1 MTFQAHPMS
10 LTPPRIPHL
19 DPACHPSSDTVHVRF
34 ETLSPAARSIWAKSG
49 EPSGHGLLA
58 HMLDVSAVAERLL
71 ALESPQTLTWAAAA
85 FGLPGQAAPRWL
97 ATMAGLHDL
106 GKAIP
111 GFQDKWPQGRDA
123 DIAAGLTFRPAEL
136 TQDQHDLASAA
147 ELKRLLV
154 PCTGSAQRAV
164 AVAGAVAVH
173 HGYVF
178 ESSAI
183 NNARRP
189 GEGALWQHVRRELFD
204 AYMATLAP
212 ATATTDDDITLP
224 ALAWLAG
231 LTSLCDWIGSN
242 TEWFAPG
249 ERDATLAGHH
259 RQALALAETALRA
272 IGWPPYSPLLRTAA
286 GADTLVARI
295 VGQPGLSARPLQAAA
310 DRLLEAA
317 TSPQLLIVEAPMGEG
332 KTELALLAHLRLQA
346 ALGHRGLFIGLPTQA
361 TGNAMFARTLR
372 FLQAFGSDMAL
383 DIQLAHGGVLV
394 PDVLLRL
401 RGIHGE
407 RSEAVRS
414 SAWFSQRRRP
424 LISPYGVGT
433 LDQALLATLNVKHHF
448 VRLWGLANRVVVLDE
463 VHAYDTYTSGLI
475 EALLRW
481 LQAMRCSV
489 VLMSA
494 TLPAARRASLLR
506 AWSGGAVDVPHLH
519 YPRVLAAD
527 ATGVR
532 GEHVAS
538 RPQASIELRAIDE
551 DLESLATAA
560 EAAARRGGCGAI
572 VVNTVDRAQQLYA
585 MLKTRLHDLLQPQLF
600 HARFPA
606 EERQQRENAVL
617 ASFGRDAGRPDAAVL
632 IATQVVEQS
641 LDIDFDWLISDLAPV
656 DLLLQ
661 RAGRLH
667 RHERDRPPAH
677 ALPVLTVAG
686 LRADRLPDLKTTRW
700 GLYDEYVLYRSWA
713 FASRESR
720 WRLPQDIDRMVQTV
734 YGDTELPP
742 GLSEAMLRT
751 IEISALGKHLA
762 EVDRERLLA
771 QYAAIDARSTLQ
783 DAYLNLPRG
792 NEDGDFGNR
801 NVTRLGPDSLVV
813 VPVHTDDGVWRLQ
826 AREPGFDPAKPP
838 DQDLARAIV
847 QRQLRLSRRDVVKAL
862 RNTEPPAAWAE
873 HAWLRHLK
881 VLPLLASEATLGQTI
896 LRLDPA
902 LGIVYGTAKTESET

>member
-1 MTFQAHPMS
+1 M
-10 LTPPRIPHL
+10 
-19 DPACHPSSDTVHVRF
+19 RF
-34 ETLSPAARSIWAKSG
+34 AALSTAARSVWAKSG
-49 EPSGHGLLA
+49 EPIGHGLLA
-58 HMLDVSAVAERLL
+58 HMLDVSAVAERVLVR
-71 ALESPQTLTWAAAA
+71 ESPHTLAWAADA
-85 FGLPGQAAPRWL
+85 FCLPQAAAMRWL
-97 ATMAGLHDL
+97 ATMVGLHDL

-111 GFQDKWPQGRDA
+111 GFQNKWPQGRDA
-123 DIAAGLTFRPAEL
+123 DIAADLTFRPAEL
-136 TQDQHDLASAA
+136 TQDLHDLASAV

-154 PCTGSAQRAV
+154 PCTGSAQRAG
-164 AVAGAVAVH
+164 AVAGAVAAH

-204 AYMATLAP
+204 AYVATLAP
-212 ATATTDDDITLP
+212 ATAATDDDIALP

-231 LTSLCDWIGSN
+231 LTSVCDWIGSN

-259 RQALALAETALRA
+259 RQALALADVALHA
-272 IGWPPYSPLLRTAA
+272 IGWPPYSPLLRGKA
-286 GADTLVARI
+286 GPDALVARI
-295 VGQPGLSARPLQAAA
+295 VGKPGLSARPLQATA
-310 DRLLEAA
+310 DRLLQAA
-317 TSPQLLIVEAPMGEG
+317 ASPQLLIVEAPMGEG

-372 FLQAFGSDMAL
+372 FLQAFDSDIAL
-383 DIQLAHGGVLV
+383 DIQLAYGGVLV
-394 PDVLLRL
+394 PDALLRL

-407 RSEAVRS
+407 RGEAVRS

-506 AWSGGAVDVPHLH
+506 AWSGGAVAVPDLP
-519 YPRVLAAD
+519 YPRVLVAD
-527 ATGVR
+527 AAGVR
-532 GEHVAS
+532 GEYVES
-538 RPQASIELRAIDE
+538 RSQASIELRAIDE
-551 DLESLATAA
+551 DLPALAAAA
-560 EAAARRGGCGAI
+560 EAAARQGGCGAI

-585 MLKTRLHDLLQPQLF
+585 MLKARLHDLLQPQLF

-606 EERQQRENAVL
+606 DERQQRENAVL
-617 ASFGRDAGRPDAAVL
+617 ATFGCDAARPAAAVL
-632 IATQVVEQS
+632 VATQVVEQS

-667 RHERDRPPAH
+667 RHKPDRPPAH

-734 YGDTELPP
+734 YGDAELPP
-742 GLSEAMLRT
+742 GLSEATLRA

-771 QYAAIDARSTLQ
+771 QYAAVDARSTLQ

-801 NVTRLGPDSLVV
+801 NVTRLGPESLVV
-813 VPVHTDDGVWRLQ
+813 VPVHTDDGLWRLQ
-826 AREPGFDPAKPP
+826 AGGPSFHPATPP

-847 QRQLRLSRRDVVKAL
+847 QRQLRLSRHDVVKAL
-862 RNTEPPAAWAE
+862 RDTEPPAAWAE

-881 VLPLLASEATLGQTI
+881 VLPLLAGTAVLGQTTV
-896 LRLDPA
+896 RLDPA
-902 LGIVYGTAKTESET
+902 LGIVYGTAKTEGET

>member
-1 MTFQAHPMS
+1 MKFAS
-10 LTPPRIPHL
+10 LS
-19 DPACHPSSDTVHVRF
+19 AG
-34 ETLSPAARSIWAKSG
+34 ARSIWAKSG
-49 EPSGHGLLA
+49 DPSGHGLLA
-58 HMLDVSAVAERLL
+58 HMLDVAAVAERVL
-71 ALESPQTLTWAAAA
+71 ALESPRTLAWAADA
-85 FGLPGQAAPRWL
+85 FGLPQQEAPRWL
-97 ATMAGLHDL
+97 ATMVGLHDL

-111 GFQDKWPQGRDA
+111 GFQHKWPQGREA
-123 DIAAGLTFRPAEL
+123 DVSAGLSFRDAEL
-136 TQDQHDLASAA
+136 TQDRHDLASAV

-154 PCTGSAQRAV
+154 PYTGSAQRAV
-164 AVAGAVAVH
+164 AVAAAIAAH
-173 HGYVF
+173 HGHVF
-178 ESSAI
+178 EPSAV
-183 NNARRP
+183 NQARRP
-189 GEGALWQHVRRELFD
+189 GEGAVWQHARRELFD
-204 AYMATLAP
+204 AYTTTLAP
-212 ATATTDDDITLP
+212 TSVSGGDDIALP

-231 LTSLCDWIGSN
+231 LTSVSDWIGSN
-242 TEWFAPG
+242 TEWFPPG
-249 ERDATLAGHH
+249 ERDATFSGHH
-259 RQALALAETALRA
+259 REALGLADSALRA
-272 IGWPPYSPLLRTAA
+272 IGWPAFSPLLQTVA
-286 GADTLVARI
+286 GADVLVARI
-295 VGQPGLSARPLQAAA
+295 VGQPGLSARPLQVAA
-310 DRLLEAA
+310 DRLIEAA
-317 TSPQLLIVEAPMGEG
+317 MSPQLLVVEAPMGEG

-361 TGNAMFARTLR
+361 TGNAMFARTLS
-372 FLQAFGSDMAL
+372 FLQAFGSDIPL

-394 PDVLLRL
+394 PDALMNL

-407 RSEAVRS
+407 RGDAVRS

-463 VHAYDTYTSGLI
+463 IHAYDTYTSGLI

-506 AWSGGAVDVPHLH
+506 AWSGGAVAVPDLP
-519 YPRVLAAD
+519 YPRVLVAD
-527 ATGVR
+527 TAGVR

-538 RPQASIELRAIDE
+538 RAQASIELRAIDE
-551 DLESLATAA
+551 DLQALAAAA
-560 EAAARRGGCGAI
+560 EAAARQGGCGAI
-572 VVNTVDRAQQLYA
+572 VVNTVDRAQQLYV
-585 MLKTRLHDLLQPQLF
+585 MLKARLHDLLQPQLF

-606 EERQQRENAVL
+606 DERQQRENTVL
-617 ASFGRDAGRPDAAVL
+617 ATFGRDAARPAAAVL
-632 IATQVVEQS
+632 VATQVVEQS

-667 RHERDRPPAH
+667 RHKRDRPLAH
-677 ALPVLTVAG
+677 ALPVLIVAG

-734 YGDTELPP
+734 YGDAELPP
-742 GLSEAMLRT
+742 GLSEKTLRA

-771 QYAAIDARSTLQ
+771 QYAAVDARSTLQ

-801 NVTRLGPDSLVV
+801 NVTRLGPESVVV
-813 VPVHTDDGVWRLQ
+813 VPVHTDDGTWRMR
-826 AREPGFDPAKPP
+826 AGEPSFDPVTAP

-847 QRQLRLSRRDVVKAL
+847 QRQLRLSRHDVVKAL
-862 RNTEPPAAWAE
+862 RDTEPPAAWAE
-873 HAWLRHLK
+873 HAWRRHLK
-881 VLPLLASEATLGQTI
+881 VLPLLAGAAVLGHTTV
-896 LRLDPA
+896 RLDPT
-902 LGIVYGTAKTESET
+902 LGIVYGTARTEGET